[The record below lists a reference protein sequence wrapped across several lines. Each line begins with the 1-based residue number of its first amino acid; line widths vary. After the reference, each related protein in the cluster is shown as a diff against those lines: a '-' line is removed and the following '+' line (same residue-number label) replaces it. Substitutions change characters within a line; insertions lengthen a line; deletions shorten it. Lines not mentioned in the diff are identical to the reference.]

1 MALIDEYLGE
11 YVYKT
16 TSPYLILNFQSWSY
30 FKFASIDRRPV
41 FIYEFDEKGIFFDF
55 AIFFFIFR
63 MFSNKEESIA
73 SDATSCFS
81 GRRLLHTTQ
90 SFSLDKTYLFFRI
103 LIRRTN
109 TANSIYFMFLHLTL
123 EFCIH
128 HHLMCF
134 RHLISQYQHWDRG
147 LDLTKFWSKS
157 DSLCFQKAYAF

>member
-1 MALIDEYLGE
+1 MFIKPRVHIWFWISRVGVISNLLRLIEGQYLYMSLMRKE
-11 YVYKT
+11 SSL
-16 TSPYLILNFQSWSY
+16 TSQ
-30 FKFASIDRRPV
+30 
-41 FIYEFDEKGIFFDF
+41 
-55 AIFFFIFR
+55 FFFIFR

-157 DSLCFQKAYAF
+157 DPLCFQKAYAF